1 MINYFKIRLRKHFK
15 LFNLI
20 ILLKNTMKIEIFF
33 LIKKAPKE
41 TDVN

>member
-1 MINYFKIRLRKHFK
+1 MINYFKIRLRNHFK

-33 LIKKAPKE
+33 LIKKSPQR
-41 TDVN
+41 NRR